1 MNKNVIIV
9 GRGVAGKRYKKI
21 IEKNHP
27 SFQVSFWN
35 RNNKI
40 PQCSRIIIAS
50 STKNHF
56 KEFLSSYKSCSRI
69 LIEKPIT
76 PKRNDLNEIVKIA
89 EANKIL
95 IFTGDQF
102 QFSDLITDIKKKIRS
117 FNFSKQVD
125 ISIEYKD
132 SLQNVTKNQ
141 ADSYFYDKDS
151 GGVLYTFSHAYFVL
165 TKIFGNSLI
174 LTSAEI
180 IKSQEN
186 QYEIFASSNW
196 TKKNMRVNVVTDC
209 TNRGLEFKLA
219 IDQKYTYDFING
231 EMISFDLKKDEYPKN
246 DRDSLIKRNI
256 DQFINGK
263 FNNQFEISQKALDY
277 IWSVKE
283 WN

>member
-27 SFQVSFWN
+27 SFQVSFWD

-56 KEFLSSYKSCSRI
+56 KDFLSSYKSCSRI

-76 PKRNDLNEIVKIA
+76 PKKNDLNEIVKIA
-89 EANKIL
+89 EANKIF
-95 IFTGDQF
+95 ICTGDQF

-117 FNFSKQVD
+117 FNSSKKVD

-132 SLQNVTKNQ
+132 SMQNVTKNQ

-186 QYEIFASSNW
+186 QYETFASSNW

-209 TNRGLEFKLA
+209 TNRGLEFKLV

-263 FNNQFEISQKALDY
+263 FINQFEISQKALDY

>member
-35 RNNKI
+35 RNKKI

-56 KEFLSSYKSCSRI
+56 KDFLSSYKSCSRI

-76 PKRNDLNEIVKIA
+76 PKRNDLNEIIKIA
-89 EANKIL
+89 KANKIF
-95 IFTGDQF
+95 ICTGDQF

-117 FNFSKQVD
+117 FNSSKKVD

-165 TKIFGNSLI
+165 AKIFGNSLI
-174 LTSAEI
+174 LASAEI

-186 QYEIFASSNW
+186 QCETFASSNW

-209 TNRGLEFKLA
+209 ANRGLEFKLA
-219 IDQKYTYDFING
+219 IDQKYIYDFING
-231 EMISFDLKKDEYPKN
+231 EMISFDLKKDEYSKN

-256 DQFINGK
+256 DQFINDK
-263 FNNQFEISQKALDY
+263 FTNQFEISQKALDY